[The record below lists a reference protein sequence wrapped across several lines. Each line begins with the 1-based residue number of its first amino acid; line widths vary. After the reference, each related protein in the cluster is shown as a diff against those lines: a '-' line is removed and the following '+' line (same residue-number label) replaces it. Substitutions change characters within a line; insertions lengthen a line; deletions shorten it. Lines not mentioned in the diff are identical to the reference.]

1 MKLKVDHPSYEKGT
15 ELSVE
20 DFPVLLVNGQTVEV
34 TDDQVKAYE
43 DATGKKIREV
53 VKGIAGVTVEGGGK

>member
-20 DFPVLLVNGQTVEV
+20 NFPVLLVNGSTVEIDA
-34 TDDQVKAYE
+34 DDVKAYE
-43 DATGKKIREV
+43 EATGKKIRDV
-53 VKGIAGVTVEGGGK
+53 IKGIAGVTIEGGGK

>member
-15 ELSVE
+15 ELSVA
-20 DFPVLLVNGQTVEV
+20 DFPVSLVNGKTVEV

-43 DATGKKIREV
+43 EATGNKFREV